1 MIWAKIERKIIVLLQ
16 ILNLKKKKKNGK
28 KMSGILNS
36 TENVPLQQQ
45 FEDPLQHIGPLEVD
59 SESKAL
65 AKMEEI
71 QRNISSKDDWVV
83 RSNAILE
90 AMCLLKGGVAK
101 YGIDMSSI
109 STGVANCVSDL
120 RSTLVRNG
128 SLFIAACAQ
137 TLQNSYITST
147 DVVIPALSKQLT
159 HGTAIIS
166 DSCHLAIIQI
176 ATNVQHRKVVRAMQ
190 QLANSKST
198 IQRQVA
204 AEAFQ
209 IIVSKWSSKVV
220 SKNMTEIKASLSKLA
235 EDPSQS
241 TRKIAK
247 TALQNMTSGNSSGD
261 FMPNI
266 NIKSM
271 SAPLSYQPSVA
282 KPKTAMTPKRMSD
295 AKKDGETGSPKSTR
309 TPTTMRK
316 RPTFRPA
323 QSSMKQ
329 SATEDRFQSPK
340 PAHSLSQDIE
350 THPAPMSNDVV
361 FKKSPKRSF
370 MPNLQPPVNEDVMRS
385 QSSQRQRPPQI
396 PPYSQSISRPKK
408 PQINVESDD
417 SDDSTPEPPHHE
429 KNQDLSD
436 YMPPTSFLSTKQF
449 IALLQDIIDTN
460 NYEELS
466 GLEMLLPQSIISGTF
481 YVKSMSEWK
490 KLLKVLYKKYK
501 SDFKEDA
508 KDMIVSFN
516 FDKWIITTNISCYGD
531 NYIFH
536 LFMDDP
542 LSDDNYD
549 FFVSYL
555 NNFSQDNLPD
565 DVLDFVQ
572 QMRSQNKDKT
582 GLPNIVRKEPQ
593 MDDSDDF
600 EDDFI
605 DEDESTSQS
614 NKIDEDYD
622 FDTTFGKKKSTSR
635 KLGSSLG
642 DVPRGEKLVRE
653 CIECIKNGNDFHHYL
668 QKIIDNLKGKNSST
682 KEYNSSLNNYL
693 PDAFNTQNK
702 NQILEVLD
710 LVISLMDANT
720 TFCLDSILD
729 QVLALCCN
737 QNRTISDRANACLT
751 ALSINQE
758 FLLNMISQIPDMNQD
773 GPEEVVAL
781 QMILECITDMDSDTL
796 LLFIDVVTPVLELL
810 LKSEVT
816 AHRRTAVAI
825 AAQFQSKVP
834 ETFAPFFQN
843 LSPTHQK
850 LIQLRISKSDR
861 PFKY

>member
-1 MIWAKIERKIIVLLQ
+1 
-16 ILNLKKKKKNGK
+16 
-28 KMSGILNS
+28 MSGIRNS

-45 FEDPLQHIGPLEVD
+45 FEDPLQHIGPLEVE
-59 SESKAL
+59 SESKAQ

-90 AMCLLKGGVAK
+90 AMCLLKGGIAK

-166 DSCHLAIIQI
+166 DSCHLGIIQI
-176 ATNVQHRKVVRAMQ
+176 AKNVQHRKVVRAMQ

-209 IIVSKWSSKVV
+209 IMVNTWSSKIV
-220 SKNMTEIKASLSKLA
+220 SKNMTDIKAALTKLA

-247 TALQNMTSGNSSGD
+247 TALQNLTSGNTSGD

-271 SAPLSYQPSVA
+271 SAPLSYQPSVS

-295 AKKDGETGSPKSTR
+295 AKKDGETMTPKSTR

-316 RPTFRPA
+316 RPSFRPA

-340 PAHSLSQDIE
+340 PSTTLSQDIE

-361 FKKSPKRSF
+361 FKKSPKRSLI
-370 MPNLQPPVNEDVMRS
+370 PNLQPPINEDVMRS
-385 QSSQRQRPPQI
+385 ASSQRQRPPHI
-396 PPYSQSISRPKK
+396 PVHSQSVTRPKK
-408 PQINVESDD
+408 PQINYESDN
-417 SDDSTPEPPHHE
+417 SNDSTPDPPEHE

-449 IALLQDIIDTN
+449 IALLQEIIDSN
-460 NYEELS
+460 NFDELS

-481 YVKSMSEWK
+481 YVKSMNEWK
-490 KLLKVLYKKYK
+490 PLLRVLYKKYK

-508 KDMIVSFN
+508 KDMITSFN
-516 FDKWIITTNISCYGD
+516 FDPYIISTNISCYGE
-531 NYIFH
+531 NYILH
-536 LFMDDP
+536 LFTDDP
-542 LSDDNYD
+542 LSDDNYN
-549 FFVSYL
+549 FFVAYL
-555 NNFSQDNLPD
+555 NKYSSDDLPD
-565 DVLDFVQ
+565 DVLDFIQ
-572 QMRSQNKDKT
+572 QMRSQNKNKT
-582 GLPNIVRKEPQ
+582 GLPQIVREEPKV
-593 MDDSDDF
+593 DSDDF

-605 DEDESTSQS
+605 EDDDEEIPPPKEEKIRNDYENKSKKTTSS
-614 NKIDEDYD
+614 
-622 FDTTFGKKKSTSR
+622 SR
-635 KLGSSLG
+635 KSPSSLG
-642 DVPRGEKLVRE
+642 DSSYISRSEKLVKDAVE
-653 CIECIKNGNDFHHYL
+653 CITQGNDFHHYL

-682 KEYNSSLNNYL
+682 QEYNSSLNSYL
-693 PDAFNTQNK
+693 PDAFNTDSK
-702 NQILEVLD
+702 AQILEALD
-710 LVISLMDANT
+710 FVISLMDANT
-720 TFCLDSILD
+720 TLCLDSILD
-729 QVLALCCN
+729 PVLTLCCS

-758 FLLNMISQIPDMNQD
+758 FLLNMISQIPDMNQE
-773 GPEEVVAL
+773 GQEEVVAL

-825 AAQFQSKVP
+825 GAQFQSKVP

-850 LIQLRISKSDR
+850 LIQLRISKNDK